1 MSRVRRGSPILVDGV
16 NLMRSC
22 SLALHSRYAGWH
34 TRKAQTNY
42 VLWFFCQE
50 PLYDLA
56 SNVALEH
63 IAIELDHMAALEGRR
78 HASLGAYLREVGDSD
93 NVDVDPI
100 LTKVF
105 RV

>member
-1 MSRVRRGSPILVDGV
+1 
-16 NLMRSC
+16 MRSC

-34 TRKAQTNY
+34 ARKAQTNN

-50 PLYDLA
+50 PLDDLA
-56 SNVALEH
+56 CNVALEH

-78 HASLGAYLREVGDSD
+78 HASLAAYLREIGDSN